1 MSTAAELFPRSP
13 LSMAPYP
20 TLTQVDPPLPPG
32 ETLPTMYDLPS
43 ENVEEPGL
51 SDEFHIWQPELLSA
65 TFAPPQW
72 DPAAVFCASDLH
84 LYYDPRNPLWYKRP
98 DWFAVLGAD
107 RLYQGEE
114 LRLSYVMWQ
123 EGVRPTIAVELL
135 SPSTMQEDQGQKPGS
150 RLPVATPGQIQDN
163 GEGTGESNGNGA
175 GLGRSIAPGKPPSKW
190 QVYEQI
196 LGIPYYVLFDRR
208 TDHLQIFTL
217 DQGVYQPVT
226 LTEPRYWMAE
236 IGLGLG
242 LWQGSFKGVNRLWLR
257 WFDAAGQWLPTEA
270 ERQQQRA
277 EAAEQA
283 LSQTQQELDQERQR
297 AERLAAQLRAL
308 GIDPDAP

>member
-1 MSTAAELFPRSP
+1 MSLTPS
-13 LSMAPYP
+13 
-20 TLTQVDPPLPPG
+20 LTQTDPPLPPG

-43 ENVEEPGL
+43 ENLEEPGL
-51 SDEFHIWQPELLSA
+51 SDQFHIWQPELLGA

-72 DPAAVFCASDLH
+72 DPEAVFWASDLH
-84 LYYDPRNPLWYKRP
+84 LYYDPKNPLWYKRP

-107 RLYQGEE
+107 RLYEGEE

-135 SPSTMQEDQGQKPGS
+135 SPSTMQEDQGQKPGL
-150 RLPVATPGQIQDN
+150 RLPLATQDQGNGQSN
-163 GEGTGESNGNGA
+163 GQGNGNGI
-175 GLGRSIAPGKPPSKW
+175 GQGRSTAKPPSKW

-217 DQGVYQPVT
+217 EQGVYQPVA
-226 LTEPRYWMAE
+226 LTEPRYWMEE

-242 LWQGSFKGVNRLWLR
+242 LWEGSFQGVTRLWLR
-257 WFDAAGQWLPTEA
+257 WFDEAGQWLPTEA

-277 EAAEQA
+277 EMAEQA
-283 LSQTQQELDQERQR
+283 LTQTQQELDEERQR

>member
-1 MSTAAELFPRSP
+1 MSLTPS
-13 LSMAPYP
+13 
-20 TLTQVDPPLPPG
+20 LTQIDPPLPPG

-43 ENVEEPGL
+43 ENPEEPGL
-51 SDEFHIWQPELLSA
+51 SDQFHIWQPELLGA
-65 TFAPPQW
+65 TFVPPRW
-72 DPAAVFCASDLH
+72 EPDTVFWASDLH
-84 LYYDPRNPLWYKRP
+84 LYYDPKNPLWYKRP

-107 RLYQGEE
+107 RLYGGEE

-150 RLPVATPGQIQDN
+150 RLPVATPNPANGQ
-163 GEGTGESNGNGA
+163 SNGNGT
-175 GLGRSIAPGKPPSKW
+175 GTGRSTAKPPSKW

-217 DQGVYQPVT
+217 EQGVYQPVA
-226 LTEPRYWMAE
+226 LTEPRYWMDE

-242 LWQGSFKGVNRLWLR
+242 LWEGSFQGVTRLWLR
-257 WFDAAGQWLPTEA
+257 WFDETGQWVPTEA

-277 EAAEQA
+277 ETAEQA
-283 LSQTQQELDQERQR
+283 LTQTQQELDVERQR
-297 AERLAAQLRAL
+297 AEHLAAQLRAL